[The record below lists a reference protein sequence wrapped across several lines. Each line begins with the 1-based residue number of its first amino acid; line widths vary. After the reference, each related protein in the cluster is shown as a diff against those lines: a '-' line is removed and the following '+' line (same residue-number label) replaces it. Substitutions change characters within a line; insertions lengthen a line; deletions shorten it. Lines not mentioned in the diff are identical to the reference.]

1 LVQDRVVLLDGAGIF
16 SSSPMAMWTS
26 KLGNKYP
33 KAQVQEN
40 DQASQRELKRLR
52 GLSSRGNNLCADC
65 GASDSSWSS
74 VSIGVFICVTCSDV
88 HRSVGT
94 HITKVKGCT
103 GTYLWGP
110 DELEQMRTVGNDG
123 AEKIYGNAKIEPTA
137 SKEKKQQF
145 VVNKYEKRMFA
156 GNQSSTTEHK
166 APLRE
171 GEAAESTLDLLT
183 GLTDVRST
191 PHPERASNRFEP
203 LPFLH
208 RSVTRQSA
216 TSLET
221 LSPQSCSQR
230 AKMPQAG
237 RQVSVPDSVFDELF
251 NELEADTVHHKSP
264 LYIASDNGLDA
275 FLNTAL
281 HASSAQPAPK
291 ADPLFDLEWPVC

>member
-110 DELEQMRTVGNDG
+110 DELQQMRTVGNDG

-171 GEAAESTLDLLT
+171 GEAAESTLDLLS

-191 PHPERASNRFEP
+191 PHP
-203 LPFLH
+203 
-208 RSVTRQSA
+208 RSVTRQFSNMMY
-216 TSLET
+216 SS
-221 LSPQSCSQR
+221 SPQSCSQR
-230 AKMPQAG
+230 AKIPQAG
-237 RQVSVPDSVFDELF
+237 RQVRVPDSVFDELF
-251 NELEADTVHHKSP
+251 NEVEADTVDHKSP
-264 LYIASDNGLDA
+264 LHIASDNGLDA

-281 HASSAQPAPK
+281 HAPSAQPAPK